1 MVGYG
6 LGFGRCVALPAS
18 EAMAASTLLADFLVG
33 TLTRLRTLPP
43 ERQCER
49 EYEYMNMNI

>member
-1 MVGYG
+1 VVGYG